1 MGCYLIRYAET
12 GRESQQARQALRRD
26 IIAELRARVPDA
38 GVHTDVGRIFVETDL
53 EEAAALAALG
63 ALHGPT
69 SFSKT
74 VRCSLAQ
81 LEPAVRALAAAS
93 LRGRRSFAVRVRRVG
108 AHDFT
113 SAQMARRLGH
123 AILAERPGLM
133 VDLKAPEVRIGVEI
147 RNDDCYLYDAV
158 HPGLDRR
165 P

>member
-1 MGCYLIRYAET
+1 MSCYLIRYAET

-38 GVHTDVGRIFVETDL
+38 GLRTDVGRIFVETAL

-81 LEPAVRALAAAS
+81 LEPAVRAFAAAS
-93 LRGRRSFAVRVRRVG
+93 LRGRRSFAVRVRRG
-108 AHDFT
+108 GPPHFT
-113 SAQMARRLGH
+113 SGPSARP
-123 AILAERPGLM
+123 PGPAHP
-133 VDLKAPEVRIGVEI
+133 APPAGP
-147 RNDDCYLYDAV
+147 A
-158 HPGLDRR
+158 
-165 P
+165 